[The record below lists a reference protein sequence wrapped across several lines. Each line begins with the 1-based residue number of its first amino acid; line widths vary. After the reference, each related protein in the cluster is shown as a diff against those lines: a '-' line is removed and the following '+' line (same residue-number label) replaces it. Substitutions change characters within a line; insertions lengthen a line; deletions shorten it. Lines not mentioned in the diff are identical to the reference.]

1 MRWRRAVALRAA
13 NDAARSSAANAS
25 GTGSPALRQRPGA
38 SGPSLCASTPSI
50 DALSMSAPTAR
61 QSGVESATSLSN
73 TCQKRASV
81 RLDLFATVVGGTC
94 MTEGG
99 LRVNSPHVIHETI
112 DGEVIVI
119 NLASGN
125 YYSVKGAGAD
135 VWDVIE
141 SSPGADESSIA
152 ATIAA
157 RFGRA
162 SDDIE
167 REIADFLGA
176 LQREELVAAA
186 ENGATPLMPSANG
199 AGNGSKTF

>member
-1 MRWRRAVALRAA
+1 
-13 NDAARSSAANAS
+13 
-25 GTGSPALRQRPGA
+25 
-38 SGPSLCASTPSI
+38 
-50 DALSMSAPTAR
+50 MS
-61 QSGVESATSLSN
+61 
-73 TCQKRASV
+73 
-81 RLDLFATVVGGTC
+81 
-94 MTEGG
+94 EGG

-141 SSPGADESSIA
+141 SSPGADKNAIA
-152 ATIAA
+152 AAIAA

-162 SDDIE
+162 SDEIE

-176 LQREELVAAA
+176 LKREELVAAT
-186 ENGATPLMPSANG
+186 ENGASASVSPPDG
-199 AGNGSKTF
+199 ASNGSKTFEPPLLEKYTDMQDLVLLDPVHEVDSTGWPAPKPDATPA

>member
-1 MRWRRAVALRAA
+1 M
-13 NDAARSSAANAS
+13 
-25 GTGSPALRQRPGA
+25 G
-38 SGPSLCASTPSI
+38 
-50 DALSMSAPTAR
+50 
-61 QSGVESATSLSN
+61 
-73 TCQKRASV
+73 
-81 RLDLFATVVGGTC
+81 
-94 MTEGG
+94 EGG
-99 LRVNSPHVIHETI
+99 VRVNSPHVIHETI

-141 SSPGADESSIA
+141 SSPGADKNAIA
-152 ATIAA
+152 AAIAA

-162 SDDIE
+162 SDDVE

-186 ENGATPLMPSANG
+186 ENGATASIPSANE
-199 AGNGSKTF
+199 AGNGTKTFEPPLLEKYTDMQDLVLLDPVHEVDSPGCPAPKPDATPASPRHPPPPRRRSASVGSSHSPTASTLR